1 MNQNRDFKQVLS
13 IYAIGFAA
21 ALLLSVASY
30 LIVTEK
36 LFGGVAWVTMFVL
49 LILATVQL
57 IVQLVCFLHLRVDRD
72 PLSRT
77 GTFIFAISTV
87 LIIVVGSLWIMQN
100 LDYRM
105 HTSPEAMYEFMIEQ
119 NKKGF

>member
-1 MNQNRDFKQVLS
+1 MKSQQNFKQLLS
-13 IYAIGFAA
+13 IYFVGFAA
-21 ALLLSVASY
+21 ALLLSVGSY

-36 LFGGVAWVTMFVL
+36 LFGNVAWLTM
-49 LILATVQL
+49 LILLVLATIQL
-57 IVQLVCFLHLRVDRD
+57 AIQVFCFLHLRFDRD
-72 PLSRT
+72 PISRT
-77 GTFIFAISTV
+77 NTFIFAISTV

-105 HTSPEAMYEFMIEQ
+105 HMSPESMYEYMIEQ